1 MNDPRTVQKAGWIR
15 RHARWIVPLVLVPVV
30 HTGFMAGVKELWYKP
45 GGIGVALFL
54 LMLLLLAG
62 ALAGPVV
69 LVILAIVG
77 ACQAYR
83 DHVRSTVQFSAA
95 ESSRSDAA
103 TRHIRTDRGP

>member
-1 MNDPRTVQKAGWIR
+1 MNDPRTAPKAGWIQ

-45 GGIGVALFL
+45 EGIGVPLFL
-54 LMLLLLAG
+54 LMLLFLLG
-62 ALAGPVV
+62 AFAGPVV

-83 DHVRSTVQFSAA
+83 DHVRSTGQFSAA
-95 ESSRSDAA
+95 DSSRSDAG
-103 TRHIRTDRGP
+103 TRRSPTDRGP